1 MHNKALGL
9 IETQG
14 FIGAAEAADAASKAA
29 SVEICSVEKIEGG
42 LISVQLQG
50 DVGAVEAAVQAGAQA
65 AQRVGHLVAQH
76 IIPSPH
82 DDVVTQFGLGS
93 DQSGASADEIDL
105 ERCSVID
112 LRRLARQT
120 PDLPIQGREI
130 SRANR
135 DQLIQLLKDAGI
147 GQPEGSSSNS

>member
-1 MHNKALGL
+1 M
-9 IETQG
+9 
-14 FIGAAEAADAASKAA
+14 
-29 SVEICSVEKIEGG
+29 
-42 LISVQLQG
+42 
-50 DVGAVEAAVQAGAQA
+50 
-65 AQRVGHLVAQH
+65 GHLVAQH

-93 DQSGASADEIDL
+93 DQSGASPGEIDL

-147 GQPEGSSSNS
+147 GQPEDNSSNS